1 MARGDLGSTGG
12 APLTHRQIQVIYFG
26 LMLGVLVSSLD
37 QTIVATALP
46 TIVGDLGGLNHLSW
60 VITAYLLA
68 ATATTPIYGKLGDL
82 FGRKV
87 VFQVAIVIFLAGS
100 ALSGFSHTMVEL
112 IAFRAEQGIGAG
124 GIFPLVMAIIGDVL
138 APRERGKYQG
148 YMNAVFTFSAIS
160 GPAVGGLFTEHLS
173 WRWCFYVNL
182 PIGAFALVVISLV
195 LRLPLT
201 DSSRRIDYLGSLLL
215 SGAVLCVLFV
225 SVWGGGAYAW
235 SSPQI
240 LMLLLGGAALVALFV
255 QHERRAPE
263 PLLPLRLF
271 SNATFRIVNTVGF
284 LAMMA
289 LFGTTAYLPLFLQLV
304 TSTPPT
310 LSGLLIMPQSLSVT
324 IVSIV
329 VGRRV
334 AKSGRYKAWPV
345 AGAVL
350 VPLAIFGLSSLTPH
364 SSRLEVA
371 ATMVVLGIGMGMI
384 LTVIVVALQN
394 DVARADMGTAT
405 ASYMF
410 FRNVGSAFGVALYGT
425 IMNARLRY
433 WIPRLV
439 PHGARV
445 TASNLAY
452 SPAKVTTLP
461 TPLRLAVVD
470 SFARSLH
477 VVFLFAAPV
486 AALSLPL
493 LLLLR
498 EHPLRT
504 GAYVQNAL
512 AEPDPHGGARVAEP
526 AS

>member
-1 MARGDLGSTGG
+1 MGG
-12 APLTHRQIQVIYFG
+12 APAGVEALSHRQIRVIYFG

-46 TIVGDLGGLNHLSW
+46 TIVGDLWGLNHLSW

-68 ATATTPIYGKLGDL
+68 ATATTPLYGKLGDL

-87 VFQVAIVIFLAGS
+87 VFQAAIVIFLLGS

-112 IAFRAEQGIGAG
+112 IIFRGVQGIGAG

-138 APRERGKYQG
+138 SPRERGKYQG

-160 GPAVGGLFTEHLS
+160 GPAVGGLLTEHLS

-182 PIGAFALVVISLV
+182 PIGAVALAVTTVVLH
-195 LRLPLT
+195 LPPT
-201 DSSRRIDYLGSLLL
+201 VSSRRIDYLGTLLL
-215 SGAVLCVLFV
+215 SGAVLSVLFV

-240 LMLLLGGAALVALFV
+240 IGLLVLGAVLVVSFTAY
-255 QHERRAPE
+255 EARAPE
-263 PLLPLRLF
+263 PLLPLQLF
-271 SNATFRIVNTVGF
+271 SNATFRIVNSVGF
-284 LAMMA
+284 LAFVA

-304 TSTPPT
+304 TGIAPT
-310 LSGLLIMPQSLSVT
+310 LSGLLIMPNSLSVT
-324 IVSIV
+324 IVSVV
-329 VGRRV
+329 VGRHV
-334 AKSGRYKAWPV
+334 AKSGRYKRWPV
-345 AGAVL
+345 TGSFL
-350 VPLAIFGLSSLTPH
+350 VPLAIFGLSTLTPS
-364 SSRLEVA
+364 SSRLEIA
-371 ATMVVLGIGMGMI
+371 ALMVLLGTGMGMI

-394 DVARADMGTAT
+394 DVQRADMGTAT

-425 IMNARLRY
+425 VMNARLRY
-433 WIPRLV
+433 WVPRLV
-439 PHGARV
+439 PHAARSHISA
-445 TASNLAY
+445 ASLAF
-452 SPAKVTTLP
+452 SPAKVRTLP
-461 TPLRLAVVD
+461 GPLRLAVVD

-486 AALSLPL
+486 AALSIPL
-493 LLLLR
+493 LLFLR

-504 GAYVQNAL
+504 GAYVTNVL
-512 AEPDPHGGARVAEP
+512 AEEAEASAALVGAATDG
-526 AS
+526 